1 MHIDRNK
8 IAENKENVVNTLRG
22 AEFTVNDH
30 SIGKLFKVIF
40 PELLFDISSADY
52 NFSEK
57 GALSFSHITPNLEGD
72 LEKSND

>member
-1 MHIDRNK
+1 M
-8 IAENKENVVNTLRG
+8 VNTLRG
-22 AEFTVNDH
+22 AEFTVSGH

-57 GALSFSHITPNLEGD
+57 DTLSFNQITPNLEGD
-72 LEKSND
+72 IEKNQQTERCF